1 MSGGMGAIQA
11 APVLPTR
18 PLMEAV
24 KIMKKLIR
32 FMGPRFIALMSLAL
46 ICRVGTAWAV
56 DSYLL
61 WCINDPDITSLSG
74 TTIHLED
81 LNFGGKTA
89 NAIRVKQVTGG
100 TETYLN
106 LGIDNQ
112 SIGTTWGIDDEL
124 RSGPGYA
131 TIGTYD
137 AATTFMIEIGN
148 LTGNDWLALAH
159 SEILTYAQLDA
170 RNFISYDELDPPEY
184 IAWTGGTY
192 AVPEPS
198 GALLLL
204 LGGALMA
211 LRRRRH
217 EDFIAQRK

>member
-11 APVLPTR
+11 VPVLPTR
-18 PLMEAV
+18 PQMEAV

-46 ICRVGTAWAV
+46 ICRVGTARA
-56 DSYLL
+56 DNSYLL
-61 WCINDPDITSLSG
+61 WFFDDPAITSLSG
-74 TTIHLED
+74 TSIHLED
-81 LNFGGKTA
+81 LNLGGKTA

-100 TETYLN
+100 TETYLD
-106 LGIDNQ
+106 LGIGTQ
-112 SIGTTWGIDDEL
+112 SIGTTWGIDGEY
-124 RSGPGYA
+124 RAGPGYA

-148 LTGNDWLALAH
+148 LTGTDWVALAH

-170 RNFISYDELDPPEY
+170 GKFISHSELDIPEY
-184 IAWTGGTY
+184 GPWTGGSY